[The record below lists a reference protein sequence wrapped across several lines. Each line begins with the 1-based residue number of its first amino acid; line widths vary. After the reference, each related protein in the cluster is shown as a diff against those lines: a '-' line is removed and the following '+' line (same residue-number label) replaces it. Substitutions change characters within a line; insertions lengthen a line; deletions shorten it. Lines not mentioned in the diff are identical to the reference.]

1 MRVAMA
7 YIGMI
12 MIWSTTPLAL
22 KWSTETTGF
31 LFAVTS
37 RMGIGTAIAVLSCFM
52 MGRELPHDRL
62 ALKTYAASGSG
73 AYLAMMFTYWG
84 AQYIPSGWI
93 SVIFGLAPIITSILA
108 AHYLAERNV
117 GITKI
122 VALVISLMGLWVMF
136 QHSLEMGPDVVYG
149 IAAVVGGVF
158 FYSLSIVAVKQ
169 INAIIPPTAAM
180 TGSLVVATSL
190 FLVTWL
196 IGDYQAPPT
205 IPIRSAGAILY
216 LSIVGSVLGF
226 MLFYYVLQNVE
237 ATRTSLITLLTPG
250 NALILGNLLNGEP
263 ITTDVILGA
272 ALVMG
277 GLLLFQY
284 GAEIRLIR
292 IKRFN
297 LFRRNRLGTLYKT
310 K

>member
-7 YIGMI
+7 YIGVI

-37 RMGIGTAIAVLSCFM
+37 RMGIGTAIAVLFCFM

-108 AHYLAERNV
+108 ARYLAERNIGV
-117 GITKI
+117 TKI
-122 VALVISLMGLWVMF
+122 AALVVSLMGLWVMF
-136 QHSLEMGPDVVYG
+136 QHSLEMGSDVVYG

-169 INAIIPPTAAM
+169 INAVVPPTAVM
-180 TGSLVVATSL
+180 TGTLVVATTL
-190 FLVTWL
+190 FLATWL
-196 IGDYQAPPT
+196 IGGFQAPTAIPT
-205 IPIRSAGAILY
+205 RSAGAILY

-237 ATRTSLITLLTPG
+237 ATRASLITLITPG
-250 NALILGNLLNGEP
+250 NALILGNLLNKEA
-263 ITTDVILGA
+263 ITTDVILGTT
-272 ALVMG
+272 LVVG

-284 GAEIRLIR
+284 GGQIGWNRKI
-292 IKRFN
+292 RFN
-297 LFRRNRLGTLYKT
+297 LFRRNKLGTIYKT
-310 K
+310 D

>member
-7 YIGMI
+7 YIGVI

-22 KWSTETTGF
+22 KWSTEATGF

-37 RMGIGTAIAVLSCFM
+37 RMGIGTAIAVLFCFM
-52 MGRELPHDRL
+52 MNRELPHDRL

-93 SVIFGLAPIITSILA
+93 SVIFGLAPIITSIVA

-122 VALVISLMGLWVMF
+122 AALVVSLTGLWVMF
-136 QHSLEMGPDVVYG
+136 QHSLDMGPDIVYG
-149 IAAVVGGVF
+149 IAAVIGGVF
-158 FYSLSIVAVKQ
+158 FYSLAIVAVKQ
-169 INAIIPPTAAM
+169 IDAVIPPAAVM
-180 TGSLVVATSL
+180 TGTLIVATAL
-190 FLVTWL
+190 FLTTWL
-196 IGDYQAPPT
+196 ISDYQAPISIPT
-205 IPIRSAGAILY
+205 RSAGAILY

-226 MLFYYVLQNVE
+226 VLFYYVLQNVE
-237 ATRTSLITLLTPG
+237 ATRASLITLITPG
-250 NALILGNLLNGEP
+250 NALILGNLLNKEP
-263 ITTDVILGA
+263 VTTDVILGTV
-272 ALVMG
+272 LVMG

-284 GAEIRLIR
+284 GAQIGWSREI
-292 IKRFN
+292 RFN
-297 LFRRNRLGTLYKT
+297 LFRRNKLGTMCKID
-310 K
+310 